1 MVYCFIQA
9 RMGSSRLPGKV
20 MMDICGKPVLQ
31 HIVERLQFSKKI
43 NKIIVLTSINPEN
56 KVILKLCKSLK
67 ISCFLGSED
76 NVLDRFYKA
85 AKYYKLNNG
94 DRIIRIT
101 ADCPLTD
108 PAVIDALITKFQQSL
123 CDFGTN
129 CLNRTFPD
137 GLDVEIFR
145 YPALK
150 KSWEKSLNP
159 YEHEHPDEYI
169 LRHQDDFEIFSMT
182 YETDLS
188 VHRWTLDTLEDF
200 EFIKRIYEK
209 LYKPGQIF
217 YMEDV
222 LKWPMS
228 EKQN

>member
-1 MVYCFIQA
+1 
-9 RMGSSRLPGKV
+9 MGSSRLPGKV

-209 LYKPGQIF
+209 LYQPGQIF